1 MALELK
7 GRIKREHRQACSYS
21 MLITAGWTDKSE
33 RGGEGEME
41 RVRVSAREVKKG
53 STQAGISPVCT
64 ETSKK
69 LTFEA

>member
-1 MALELK
+1 
-7 GRIKREHRQACSYS
+7 